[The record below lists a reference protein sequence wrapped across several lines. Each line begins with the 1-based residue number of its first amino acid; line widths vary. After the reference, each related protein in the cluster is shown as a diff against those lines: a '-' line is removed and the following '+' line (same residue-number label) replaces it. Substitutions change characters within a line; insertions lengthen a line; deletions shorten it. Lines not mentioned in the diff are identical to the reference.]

1 VGDAVLGDLH
11 EAYVARVAEDERR
24 ASFRA
29 RVWYWQQ
36 VATMGAPYLLRRLGR
51 RSLYRDLHD
60 RFVPSGPRGGLT
72 DGIPRDLRFGA
83 RSLLRDRTFT
93 SVAVLTLGLGI
104 GATASMFSVVNAV
117 LLRPLPF
124 PEPHRLV
131 FLRDAKA
138 PDYLSGIQVAPG
150 HFAAWRDRSTS
161 FEGMGAYQGR
171 RYTLTGVADP
181 MRLEGARVSAGLL
194 PLLGVHPAFGRHF
207 GTDEEEPG
215 RDRVVLISHRLWEQ
229 DFGGDPSMVGRS
241 LLLDGQSHTV
251 VGILPPGFEFPD
263 PAIDLW
269 TPLAMTLEDAQVQGN
284 HYLWVVARLRGR
296 VTMEQARG
304 EMDGLARQ
312 LETEHPRF
320 NAGWG
325 VRLDG
330 LLESRVGER
339 KLALWTLLGAVAFVL
354 LIACANVANM
364 LLARS
369 AGRRREM
376 GVRAAMGAGPG
387 MLLRQALAESALLG
401 AGGGVLGVLFASW
414 GVSAL
419 PAIAS
424 DVPRIEGSNLD
435 LLSLGVVAGVVVLA
449 TLLFGIVQAAQAFRS
464 DLTAGLKDM
473 ARGSSSGPRR
483 QGLRRLLVVFEVTLA
498 LVLLTGAGL
507 LIRSHQNL
515 REVDPGFR
523 PEQALVAHIELPG
536 ATYTP
541 GPETAGFFRQ
551 LTDGVSGLPG
561 VEAAG
566 VAFTLPFI
574 RDQHLGFS
582 IQGRPP
588 VESDRFPSALY
599 YAVSPGYFRAMGIP
613 LVRGRL
619 FTSEDREGTPGVI
632 LINRAMAERHFPGQ
646 DPIGERIHLTNGP
659 VSYRKIVG
667 VVGDVR
673 QSGLHEA
680 ARDQVYEPFSQQT
693 YQDLDMWLVARS
705 AADPTALSGAV
716 RKLAQELEGDLFLAA
731 LGVYGVMSYSVAQRT
746 REVGIRVALGA
757 RRPTLVAWIL
767 AEGLSLTALGLA
779 GGLLVALPMTRV
791 MEGML
796 FGVGATDP
804 VTLALSCLALTAT
817 AGLATALPVHRAT
830 RVDPNVAL
838 RSE

>member
-1 VGDAVLGDLH
+1 
-11 EAYVARVAEDERR
+11 
-24 ASFRA
+24 
-29 RVWYWQQ
+29 
-36 VATMGAPYLLRRLGR
+36 
-51 RSLYRDLHD
+51 
-60 RFVPSGPRGGLT
+60 
-72 DGIPRDLRFGA
+72 
-83 RSLLRDRTFT
+83 
-93 SVAVLTLGLGI
+93 
-104 GATASMFSVVNAV
+104 
-117 LLRPLPF
+117 
-124 PEPHRLV
+124 
-131 FLRDAKA
+131 
-138 PDYLSGIQVAPG
+138 
-150 HFAAWRDRSTS
+150 
-161 FEGMGAYQGR
+161 
-171 RYTLTGVADP
+171 
-181 MRLEGARVSAGLL
+181 
-194 PLLGVHPAFGRHF
+194 
-207 GTDEEEPG
+207 
-215 RDRVVLISHRLWEQ
+215 
-229 DFGGDPSMVGRS
+229 
-241 LLLDGQSHTV
+241 
-251 VGILPPGFEFPD
+251 
-263 PAIDLW
+263 
-269 TPLAMTLEDAQVQGN
+269 
-284 HYLWVVARLRGR
+284 
-296 VTMEQARG
+296 MEQARG

-716 RKLAQELEGDLFLAA
+716 RKLAQELEGDLPVADLQLLEGLVARWMRDQRAPTDLLTVFAGMALFLAA

-746 REVGIRVALGA
+746 REVGIRVALVA